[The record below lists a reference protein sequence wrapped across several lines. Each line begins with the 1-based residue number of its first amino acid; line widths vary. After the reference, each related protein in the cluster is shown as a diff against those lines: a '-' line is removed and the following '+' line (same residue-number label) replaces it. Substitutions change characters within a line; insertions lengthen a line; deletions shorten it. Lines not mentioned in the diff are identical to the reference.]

1 MLVIDPVKANKI
13 YKSISHKNIIMKIR
27 PFKLVLLCF
36 LFVSAITNAQV
47 ADTIFFQ
54 KYAINQ
60 KFIYVQ
66 IDGKNYKFLF
76 DTGAGLTFISD
87 ELASSMKMKIEGVTT
102 QFSKE
107 GKRQE
112 FKKGESLMLKIG
124 KTFLLQK
131 QVAIMNPIIN
141 SNTGLPKMDGIVS
154 LKTFEGQI
162 ISIDLENNFLLIETN
177 KSFSDKSKL
186 MLPIASTF
194 SDGINGNELNVFL
207 NVSAKGKALSMKFE
221 TGNNDRVL
229 LSKQSAKLLNLATD
243 SILSTTDIVKTGD
256 VGFVIHSAVAE
267 NLTTITK
274 DLIYDGIFN
283 YAFIAGYNFTLD
295 LSKQKVFFTPY

>member
-1 MLVIDPVKANKI
+1 
-13 YKSISHKNIIMKIR
+13 MKII
-27 PFKLVLLCF
+27 PFKFMLFCF
-36 LFVSAITNAQV
+36 LVYSSITNAQV

-54 KYAINQ
+54 KYATNQ

-76 DTGAGLTFISD
+76 DTGAGLTFISED
-87 ELASSMKMKIEGVTT
+87 LASSMKMKTEGVTT
-102 QFSKE
+102 LFSKE
-107 GKRQE
+107 GKRQD

-131 QVAIMNPIIN
+131 QVAIMNPLYIS
-141 SNTGLPKMDGIVS
+141 SNGLPKIDGIVS

-162 ISIDLENNFLLIETN
+162 ISIDLENNFLLIETT
-177 KSFSDKSKL
+177 KSFTDKSKS
-186 MLPIASTF
+186 MLPIESTF
-194 SDGINGNELNVFL
+194 SDGINGNELNVLL
-207 NVSAKGKALSMKFE
+207 NVSAKGKALSMKFD
-221 TGNNDRVL
+221 TGNIDRVL
-229 LSKQSAKLLNLATD
+229 LSKQSAKSLNLATD
-243 SILSTTDIVKTGD
+243 SVLSSSDIIKTGD

-283 YAFIAGYNFTLD
+283 YAFIAGYDFTLD
-295 LSKQKVFFTPY
+295 LSKQKVYFTPY